1 MHRELDMLL
10 GDEGAVNMIYEAEN
24 GKTRPRAARP
34 QRPDLSLK
42 ARLVKT
48 AVIRLSA
55 APAASGPRVRRKTE
69 PARPVAETPTS
80 KPEPAAPRPTADESR
95 IIRRHSTSSDD
106 SEVAPSP
113 ALRRKNTPI
122 FIKKA
127 DKSQQRLKKTA
138 SVFPTIRVILLL
150 SY

>member
-1 MHRELDMLL
+1 MLL

-138 SVFPTIRVILLL
+138 SVFPTIRVIILL